1 MSNNETT
8 SSLISKV
15 TYEQR
20 GGGWKAA
27 RFDYF
32 RYSTIY
38 FNSALKKS
46 RKKGM

>member
-20 GGGWKAA
+20 GGWKAA